1 MSLALYRRWTWTTW
15 MRGLA
20 RGYVEPSEAAWD
32 VIEKVVTPYF
42 HDLERR
48 VKLRHEDEALEV
60 SKGIVLGLYRAE
72 HRGFELLEYA
82 EDSPSELAGRAVEIW
97 RRRRRDWTFPR
108 NFVEKYTPN
117 WAWLAR

>member
-42 HDLERR
+42 HDLE
-48 VKLRHEDEALEV
+48 
-60 SKGIVLGLYRAE
+60 GG
-72 HRGFELLEYA
+72 
-82 EDSPSELAGRAVEIW
+82 
-97 RRRRRDWTFPR
+97 
-108 NFVEKYTPN
+108 
-117 WAWLAR
+117 